1 MTVET
6 LIGVGQ
12 LGALVTIAHR
22 LGSLRTDMDHI
33 TRRVKALEKRVTPN
47 V

>member
-1 MTVET
+1 MWET

-12 LGALVTIAHR
+12 LGALIEIARR
-22 LGSLRTDMDHI
+22 LGSLRTDVDNMK
-33 TRRVKALEKRVTPN
+33 RRVRNVEARVRDH

>member
-12 LGALVTIAHR
+12 LGALLAIATR
-22 LGSLRTDMDHI
+22 LGSLRTDMEHVMM
-33 TRRVKALEKRVTPN
+33 RVKRLEEAVKPRV
-47 V
+47 